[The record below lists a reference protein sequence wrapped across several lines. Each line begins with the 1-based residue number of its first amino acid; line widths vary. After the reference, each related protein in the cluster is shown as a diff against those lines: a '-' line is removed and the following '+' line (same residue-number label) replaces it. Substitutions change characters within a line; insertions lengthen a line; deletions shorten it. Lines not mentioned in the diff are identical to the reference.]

1 MCVHGSCP
9 ACHSWGMAKRPPV
22 RDSATGARWLWGT
35 RGPRLFDPVGV
46 EYEPLRGLRR
56 ADVLRLVKSGE
67 MPVATH
73 DCGEGVGWKPPN
85 EASAAWASVEADFED
100 VEEWR
105 PPAGAPGTL
114 PYRAELWRALW
125 GHGQALVLRN
135 D

>member
-1 MCVHGSCP
+1 MSP
-9 ACHSWGMAKRPPV
+9 WDMAKRRPA
-22 RDSATGARWLWGT
+22 RDSTTGARWLWGT
-35 RGPRLFDPVGV
+35 QGPRLFDPVGV
-46 EYEPLRGLRR
+46 EYEPSRDGLRR

-73 DCGEGVGWKPPN
+73 DCGEGVAWLPPN

-100 VEEWR
+100 VEAWR
-105 PPAGAPGTL
+105 PLPGAPGTL
-114 PYRAELWRALW
+114 PYRAELWRALR